1 MNSSNINTPVKGK
14 RKKKGFKGTPKS
26 NKKDHKKSKQI
37 GTQINDKIEA
47 QFSFKEKLIYSGSNE
62 SANFPTGFKTPMFV
76 FSIQFSRFF
85 SFSDFI
91 HLLSKTTFNK
101 VLMIIKWQV

>member
-62 SANFPTGFKTPMFV
+62 LANFPTGFKTPMFV

-91 HLLSKTTFNK
+91 HLSKTTFNK